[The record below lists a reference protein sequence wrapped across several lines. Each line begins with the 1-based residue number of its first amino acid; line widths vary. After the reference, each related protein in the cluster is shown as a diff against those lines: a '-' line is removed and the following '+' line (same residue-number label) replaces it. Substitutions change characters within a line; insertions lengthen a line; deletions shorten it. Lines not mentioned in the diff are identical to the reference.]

1 MTASKITRYD
11 VASLATQKGCMVSSS
26 IASNG
31 FCMVVYPLRKGVAG
45 FSFTHSHLEILYVV
59 VYQRLSELPD
69 DDLHGVE
76 IEDMAIEA

>member
-1 MTASKITRYD
+1 
-11 VASLATQKGCMVSSS
+11 
-26 IASNG
+26 
-31 FCMVVYPLRKGVAG
+31 MVVYPLRKGVAG